1 MNKEDILDM
10 SKKDNFEMD
19 ERQKVS
25 LRKVEQ
31 VGYYIALILSFV
43 FCIRDLLFHGKH
55 AFEFFLL
62 LFLPGLISIVTL
74 LVKRR
79 TSKVGEV
86 CYIVLIVIIS
96 LCILSYAITALV
108 VPFFSFIISSTYS

>member
-43 FCIRDLLFHGKH
+43 FCIRDLLFNSNNQFMY
-55 AFEFFLL
+55 FEL
-62 LFLPGLISIVTL
+62 
-74 LVKRR
+74 
-79 TSKVGEV
+79 
-86 CYIVLIVIIS
+86 CY
-96 LCILSYAITALV
+96 Y
-108 VPFFSFIISSTYS
+108 STRCSVF

>member
-19 ERQKVS
+19 ERQRVS
-25 LRKVEQ
+25 HRKANM

-55 AFEFFLL
+55 AFELFLL
-62 LFLPGLISIVTL
+62 FFLPGLLSVTSL
-74 LVKRR
+74 LVKGRIG
-79 TSKVGEV
+79 KVGQV
-86 CYIVLIVIIS
+86 CYMIFVVIIS
-96 LCILSYAITALV
+96 LYIISYAFTVLV
-108 VPFFSFIISSTYS
+108 VPFLSFIISSTYS